1 MVWISWVLALI
12 AFGAVGYLAMRW
24 NDERKTTQQLRNER
38 MHLADEI
45 EQLKIQQARLVQA
58 LPMAL
63 VGRVASDVAREV
75 DPPLG
80 FARSNVEGIGELLDD
95 YRKLV
100 KNYDAAVQYCLQP
113 VEMIF
118 GADKAGLDQLVKHVE
133 EARRRLFSARS
144 DLEKSSILGD
154 SKELLGEAVVGLS
167 RSSTLMQSLRRITR
181 PDADGLDV
189 IDINETID
197 AALNLLVPEWGERIV
212 VVREYADLP
221 KITGMPAQIA
231 RVILNIL
238 ENSAA
243 AIEGRGRIGIH
254 TRAGGTRNVEIRF
267 SDSGSG
273 IDSEVL
279 PEIFEPFFSTRDNAL
294 GLGLSTAHGIVK
306 AHGGS
311 ITVRSTSAEGTVVV
325 VSLPITAA
333 ALVGTLPTPLRR

>member
-24 NDERKTTQQLRNER
+24 NDERKTTQHLRNER

-45 EQLKIQQARLVQA
+45 EQLKIQQARLIQA
-58 LPMAL
+58 VPMSI

-95 YRKLV
+95 YRQLV

-133 EARRRLFSARS
+133 EARRRLFSTRS
-144 DLEKSSILGD
+144 DLEKSSILSD
-154 SKELLGEAVVGLS
+154 SKEMLGEAVAGLG
-167 RSSTLMQSLRRITR
+167 RSSTLMQSLCRLTR
-181 PDADGLDV
+181 PEVDGLDT
-189 IDINETID
+189 IDVNEMVD

-221 KITGMPAQIA
+221 KITAMPAQIG

-238 ENSAA
+238 DNCAA
-243 AIEGRGRIGIH
+243 AIDGRGRIGVQ

-273 IDSEVL
+273 IANDAL
-279 PEIFEPFFSTRDNAL
+279 PEVFEPFFSTRDNAL
-294 GLGLSTAHGIVK
+294 GLGLSIAHGIVK

-311 ITVRSTSAEGTVVV
+311 ITIRSTSAEGTVVV

-333 ALVGTLPTPLRR
+333 ALAGVLPAVPRR